1 MRIADRPR
9 SWAALLLALAVSA
22 TLALL
27 FLQATRDDASPFFV
41 SAAPAEWILYPMA
54 PATVRPKGELETVF
68 TRSFSLER
76 APERAQLTLRMYR
89 EGSVA
94 INGAPVPF
102 AALSGARWKSP
113 REGDVASLLRIG
125 ENRIEV
131 RVRTR
136 YGPPA
141 LWLALEAGAIRLAS
155 DESWTASLMGAEEVA
170 PRLARTPLD
179 RWPRTS
185 PSPERL
191 AAENPRPLDAL
202 RSHAPEIG
210 FWFLLGA
217 LLSLAV
223 SLGLRRQGLSRVPAG
238 LLASAWG
245 LLACVWLALF
255 VNNNGLHGQ
264 WGFDAGAHR
273 TYIKVVLQ
281 EGRLPLADEGWQ
293 TYQPPL
299 YYLLAAGWLKL
310 AGFTRTD
317 PSAVAFLRWLG
328 LAAGVLQALFVLLA
342 LRELMPRRPGLVLC
356 AFLFGMSLPVNLY
369 LFQMITNEA
378 WVATLSSGALWWTI
392 RMLRR
397 AECSLRDHTILGLF
411 LGLAMLAKFSAL
423 IPLVLCPGVL
433 LVQRWLRPPSGLG
446 PPLTRLVG
454 PPLAGIATTWAV
466 ALAVCGWH
474 FLRVALHFGGN
485 PFVGNWDEASG
496 QRWWQDPGY
505 HVIGDYLRFGLA
517 LERPLLS
524 AVASVPDALYSTL
537 WGDGML
543 SGIASTMSPPPWNL
557 DWMAAGYGVAL
568 GPCLALLLGVLL
580 GLVDFVRN
588 PRAERFLV
596 LAVLGAT
603 FYALLSMTLRLP
615 FYTQAKA
622 FYGLSALV
630 PLAFCF
636 ALGFDALALRR
647 RGLRALGVAWL
658 AGWAL
663 LANATFFVS
672 PENSRQSP
680 LQAVEAVDP
689 GGWIGR
695 AREAI
700 GAGRSEQAIVA
711 LRRALALNP
720 DQATLGATLAEL
732 LRQTGRKDEALAVAR
747 AALRV
752 APAGQG
758 LHMLAGELWLEQG
771 AAQRAAFHFGAAARL
786 LPDTLTGHI
795 EAARKRQVETLREAG
810 LWSEAIDE
818 LQRLR
823 ARGELERASSRLLA
837 ELLLDAPGALRDPA
851 LARTIAEEI
860 DAEAE
865 GGDLAAL
872 ELLAA
877 AQAANGHA
885 AEAAHTQER
894 ALAGWRAKG
903 DAGAVERA
911 ELRLREY
918 RRAAAG

>member
-1 MRIADRPR
+1 
-9 SWAALLLALAVSA
+9 VG
-22 TLALL
+22 
-27 FLQATRDDASPFFV
+27 
-41 SAAPAEWILYPMA
+41 AAPAEWILYPMA
-54 PATVRPKGELETVF
+54 PATVRPKGEFETVF

-76 APERAQLTLRMYR
+76 APEQAQLTLRMYR
-89 EGSVA
+89 EGRVT

-102 AALSGARWKSP
+102 AASDGAGWKSP
-113 REGDVASLLRIG
+113 REGDVGSLLRTG
-125 ENRIEV
+125 ENQIEV

-136 YGPPA
+136 FGPPA
-141 LWLALEAGAIRLAS
+141 LWLALELDGLRLAS
-155 DESWTASLMGAEEVA
+155 DEGWTASLMGAEEA
-170 PRLARTPLD
+170 AARLASVPLD
-179 RWPRTS
+179 RWPRTA

-191 AAENPRPLDAL
+191 DAENPRPLDAL
-202 RSHAPEIG
+202 RSHAREIG
-210 FWFLLGA
+210 SLFLLGGLLA
-217 LLSLAV
+217 LGISFA
-223 SLGLRRQGLSRVPAG
+223 LRRQALTRIPAG
-238 LLASAWG
+238 LLACAW
-245 LLACVWLALF
+245 LLVACVWLALF
-255 VNNNGLHGQ
+255 VNNGGLE
-264 WGFDAGAHR
+264 WGFDAKEHR
-273 TYIKVVLQ
+273 IYINAILQ

-310 AGFTRTD
+310 AGFARID
-317 PSAVAFLRWLG
+317 SSAVSFLRWLG
-328 LAAGVLQALFVLLA
+328 CAAGMLQALFVLLA

-356 AFLFGMSLPVNLY
+356 AFVFGMSLPVHLY
-369 LFQMITNEA
+369 LFQMVTNEA
-378 WVATLSSGALWWTI
+378 WVAMLSSGALWWTI
-392 RMLRR
+392 RMLKR
-397 AECSLRDHTILGLF
+397 AECSVRDHAILGLF

-423 IPLVLCPGVL
+423 IPLVLCPSVL
-433 LVQRWLRPPSGLG
+433 LAQQWLRGGRRLG
-446 PPLTRLVG
+446 PQ
-454 PPLAGIATTWAV
+454 LARIGTTLAV
-466 ALAVCGWH
+466 VLAVCGWH
-474 FLRVALHFGGN
+474 YLRVAMHFGGN

-496 QRWWQDPGY
+496 QAWWQDPGY

-543 SGIASTMSPPPWNL
+543 SGISSTMSPPPWNL

-568 GPCLALLLGVLL
+568 GPCLALLLGALL
-580 GLVDFVRN
+580 GLFDFVRN

-636 ALGFDALALRR
+636 ALGFDALALRW
-647 RGLRALGVAWL
+647 RGLRAFGVAWL

-837 ELLLDAPGALRDPA
+837 ELLLDAPVALRDPA

-860 DAEAE
+860 DAEAK